1 MAAAKC
7 GTTSSA
13 SPLEFIQR
21 DTAAVV
27 QLSIRFTESCARRSR
42 ARVTRRE
49 PHEGAATRVPV
60 LSMTHVFTR
69 HRRQREGRGRG
80 RRACHPVCML
90 QHVAIVE
97 SVPKRKSKFLSR
109 LSCTAHSNSPL
120 LASGDTWLTR
130 HDRTTHRIFSQHKS
144 LSQQGSGPY
153 ALFSLQPLHITCSHR
168 CLIDGSGLGAAR
180 ATSHL

>member
-109 LSCTAHSNSPL
+109 LLYRAQQ
-120 LASGDTWLTR
+120 LASPRQRRHLAHQTR
-130 HDRTTHRIFSQHKS
+130 PHHTPDF
-144 LSQQGSGPY
+144 LSTQK
-153 ALFSLQPLHITCSHR
+153 PLSA
-168 CLIDGSGLGAAR
+168 GLGAVR
-180 ATSHL
+180 AFFTPTSSHHLLAPLSH